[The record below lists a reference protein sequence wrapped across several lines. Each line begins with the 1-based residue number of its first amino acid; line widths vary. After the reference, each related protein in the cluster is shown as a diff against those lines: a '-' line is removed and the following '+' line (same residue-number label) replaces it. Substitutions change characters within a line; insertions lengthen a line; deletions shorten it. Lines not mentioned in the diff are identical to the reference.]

1 MSPGVM
7 AQTKRGLTWWKPA
20 SFTLPSVS
28 LQLILISLQPTR
40 AEGSGRLES
49 GTHPGLSAP
58 DLLDG
63 EIREVRSAVAGLQI
77 LP

>member
-1 MSPGVM
+1 MSRGVM
-7 AQTKRGLTWWKPA
+7 AQTEHGLTWWKPA
-20 SFTLPSVS
+20 SFTLPSAS

-49 GTHPGLSAP
+49 GTRPGLSSP
-58 DLLDG
+58 DLQDG
-63 EIREVRSAVAGLQI
+63 GIREVRSVVAGLQI